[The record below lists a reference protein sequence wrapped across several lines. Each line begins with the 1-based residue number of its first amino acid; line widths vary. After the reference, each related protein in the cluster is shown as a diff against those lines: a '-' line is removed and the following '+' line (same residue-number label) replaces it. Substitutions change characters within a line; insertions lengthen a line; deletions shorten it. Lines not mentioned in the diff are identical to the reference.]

1 MNESFNP
8 QVAAEKARETYRKTA
23 AQFEDLALNTP
34 VSEGL
39 RALAEKN
46 IAQAR
51 EAYAHSKD
59 ALEAGLE
66 TLERSLDALGQG
78 ATALNHKVMDIAQRN
93 INSGFDLAKGLAGAK
108 NLAEAIE
115 LQAAYWRKQFGALT
129 AQAEEV
135 RSLSTQLA
143 ADAVK
148 PAKEQL
154 TRSMDKLRKAG

>member
-23 AQFEDLALNTP
+23 LQFEDLALNTP

-51 EAYAHSKD
+51 EAYEHSKD

-78 ATALNHKVMDIAQRN
+78 ATALSPTQH
-93 INSGFDLAKGLAGAK
+93 
-108 NLAEAIE
+108 
-115 LQAAYWRKQFGALT
+115 QFRL
-129 AQAEEV
+129 
-135 RSLSTQLA
+135 RSCEG
-143 ADAVK
+143 
-148 PAKEQL
+148 PGGCKEP
-154 TRSMDKLRKAG
+154 R

>member
-51 EAYAHSKD
+51 EAYEH
-59 ALEAGLE
+59 
-66 TLERSLDALGQG
+66 
-78 ATALNHKVMDIAQRN
+78 
-93 INSGFDLAKGLAGAK
+93 
-108 NLAEAIE
+108 
-115 LQAAYWRKQFGALT
+115 
-129 AQAEEV
+129 
-135 RSLSTQLA
+135 
-143 ADAVK
+143 
-148 PAKEQL
+148 
-154 TRSMDKLRKAG
+154 